1 MKKQLLALAA
11 SALMAAQGSVWAQNP
26 TVTYYSEGFQN
37 GKPQNMV
44 YIDGDKQ
51 TITDDLKGTG
61 LECGT
66 WHIVRNSYQDTNF
79 FMASTSSFSSPGQA
93 NDWMITPQMKIYGT
107 GAVLMWKSMSLS
119 NVKKDGL
126 KVYVSTTGY
135 DMADFEQEP
144 IFSSESEAG
153 GDWLTHQVNLDKYAG
168 QFIHIAF
175 VNDSYDKY
183 VLCLDDIEVKGP
195 ASNAELSLETPI
207 MTDNGKAQMSFK
219 VTNVY
224 AELINTCKM
233 NYKIDGQIFSKEF
246 TGLNLTKG
254 NSTVLTDEQEINV
267 PLNTT
272 CHYEA
277 WIEVEG
283 DRYMSKYD
291 SIRGTYFISNRR
303 TLMEEGTGN
312 WCPNCPAG
320 DVAMQYM
327 QDNYPKNV
335 VVIAV
340 HGGQSI
346 EPMKYDNYIN
356 FLGFSAFPT
365 VITDRKWLSAP
376 MNMDSDL
383 NFSMMQQGVE
393 YYYLLAQRELA
404 EAEMEGTAVLTDPA
418 TNELEIT
425 VNSRFVNDFNKHEFD
440 IALILLED
448 SVTAPNGSMYVQD
461 NAYSSSVYKDVA
473 ICGLKDTLP
482 ACGGWAFKKEK
493 VRMKYNHVARAAYN
507 GSFAGYEN
515 DDQLPAS
522 LKGNTLYTSKYTWK
536 IPAGT
541 VNNIQYTSIV
551 ALMTDATGSIVNC
564 CKMHVNTDADAI
576 QQVENTN
583 DATITAIYTPDGAQV
598 NKLQKGINI
607 VKYTDAKGNT
617 FTRKVVK

>member
-440 IALILLED
+440 IAFILLED

-576 QQVENTN
+576 REVETTTN
-583 DATITAIYTPDGAQV
+583 ATITAIYTPNGAQV

>member
-1 MKKQLLALAA
+1 MRKKLLTLAA

-107 GAVLMWKSMSLS
+107 GAVLTWKSMSLS

-144 IFSSESEAG
+144 IFSSESEAD

-233 NYKIDGQIFSKEF
+233 NYKIDGQTFCKEF

-576 QQVENTN
+576 REVETTTN
-583 DATITAIYTPDGAQV
+583 ATITAIYTPDGAQV

>member
-1 MKKQLLALAA
+1 MRKKLITLAA

-576 QQVENTN
+576 REVETTTN
-583 DATITAIYTPDGAQV
+583 ATITAIYTPNGAQV
-598 NKLQKGINI
+598 NNLQRGINI
-607 VKYTDAKGNT
+607 VKYTDDKGNI

>member
-233 NYKIDGQIFSKEF
+233 NYKIDGKIFSKEF

-576 QQVENTN
+576 REVETTTN
-583 DATITAIYTPDGAQV
+583 ATITAIYTPNGAQV
-598 NKLQKGINI
+598 NNLQRGINI
-607 VKYTDAKGNT
+607 VKYTDDKGNI

>member
-327 QDNYPKNV
+327 QDNYPKIV

-461 NAYSSSVYKDVA
+461 NA
-473 ICGLKDTLP
+473 
-482 ACGGWAFKKEK
+482 
-493 VRMKYNHVARAAYN
+493 
-507 GSFAGYEN
+507 
-515 DDQLPAS
+515 
-522 LKGNTLYTSKYTWK
+522 
-536 IPAGT
+536 
-541 VNNIQYTSIV
+541 
-551 ALMTDATGSIVNC
+551 
-564 CKMHVNTDADAI
+564 
-576 QQVENTN
+576 
-583 DATITAIYTPDGAQV
+583 
-598 NKLQKGINI
+598 
-607 VKYTDAKGNT
+607 
-617 FTRKVVK
+617 

>member
-564 CKMHVNTDADAI
+564 CKMHVNTDADTI
-576 QQVENTN
+576 REVETTTN
-583 DATITAIYTPDGAQV
+583 ATITAIYTPDGAQV

>member
-1 MKKQLLALAA
+1 MKKQLLTLAA

-107 GAVLMWKSMSLS
+107 GAVLTWKSMSLS

-576 QQVENTN
+576 REVETTTN
-583 DATITAIYTPDGAQV
+583 ATITAIYTPNGAQV

>member
-1 MKKQLLALAA
+1 MRKKLLTLAA

-576 QQVENTN
+576 REVETTTN
-583 DATITAIYTPDGAQV
+583 ATITAIYTPNGAQV
-598 NKLQKGINI
+598 NNLQRGINI
-607 VKYTDAKGNT
+607 VKYTDDKGNI

>member
-1 MKKQLLALAA
+1 MRKKLITLAA
-11 SALMAAQGSVWAQNP
+11 SALMAVQGSVWAQNP

-107 GAVLMWKSMSLS
+107 GAVLTWKSMSLS

-376 MNMDSDL
+376 MNMDSNL

-440 IALILLED
+440 IAFILLED

-482 ACGGWAFKKEK
+482 ACGGWAFKKEQ

-576 QQVENTN
+576 REVETTTN
-583 DATITAIYTPDGAQV
+583 ATITAIYTPNGAQV

-607 VKYTDAKGNT
+607 VTYTDNKGNT

>member
-1 MKKQLLALAA
+1 MRKKLLTLAA
-11 SALMAAQGSVWAQNP
+11 SALMAVQGSVWAQNP

-107 GAVLMWKSMSLS
+107 GAVLTWKSMSLS

-440 IALILLED
+440 IAFILLED

-482 ACGGWAFKKEK
+482 ACGGWAFKKEQ

-576 QQVENTN
+576 REVETTTN
-583 DATITAIYTPDGAQV
+583 ATITAIYTPNGAQV
-598 NKLQKGINI
+598 NNLQRGINI
-607 VKYTDAKGNT
+607 VKYTDDKGNI